1 MTTSIFF
8 SPPLSLSLTRAKV
21 TCVILQTARLFFFV
35 EPIERAFFFFSF
47 FFFVCGRRCEKKDC
61 WEYSVSTVDV
71 KPRWLAC
78 ETPPCL
84 FLFSLLRSFPSQI
97 PLFTMILTKDEIQV
111 ITLNAKFVHK
121 YADQAFFANELNAA
135 PQRIGDQPFLN
146 FFVRYHR
153 SDAPECYTWTR
164 VRRVVLLEDVIAAAQ
179 QRGTV
184 PPSQTPTVEWRGKTM
199 WVCLAVEPVEP
210 THASAS
216 SSPSSSP
223 DVGKK
228 EGEAEEELVML
239 PQLSNTVPTDEEV
252 LAFCVASANHRPT
265 EKYVDG
271 VLGDAPVV
279 PPVLHVP
286 AAAAAAATITTAA
299 ASTTAAAGQAEQPA
313 SLNPRLFVPT
323 ARQVDL
329 LRQYRKQHFTYH
341 QWVEEEIEQSKALRE
356 RYSSIGVAA
365 APVRTVAYEHEHR
378 AVERRHQ
385 RTTAGPASP
394 MGALLG
400 EVEVSQ
406 DPLSQSAQ
414 TEDLYSALPTQ
425 RSAPSSPSALLANSD
440 APVSPFLPRSI
451 LRGRQEQQQQQRSSS
466 CAFANRTSSDNP
478 LSFSQTPH
486 PLTQD
491 PLQMNDL
498 TQNSTTHQDHNGGG
512 SPSVDSLAALSQQ
525 QQQHHLSQ
533 LRATED
539 SFFQYVRDEKRSY
552 YLNQLANITL
562 RNRETN
568 AQNRRRGIA
577 NERRLER
584 KGNLLESRG
593 LWITDD
599 KERAKQAEDYVKA
612 SVSGFSDAQNDE
624 KRAAKNAVVGG
635 AAGESSDTAK
645 SAEDVFVEKFKAYHD
660 AQLISFA
667 DCAGDLLSG
676 TDADVEL
683 MLQAAS
689 ATTADS
695 GNNVSGRDGASSA
708 VRVTRRAV
716 RRLLPN
722 RLNTE
727 EASPRSVQAQL
738 VHRSTLRMA
747 KRARGE

>member
-1 MTTSIFF
+1 
-8 SPPLSLSLTRAKV
+8 
-21 TCVILQTARLFFFV
+21 
-35 EPIERAFFFFSF
+35 
-47 FFFVCGRRCEKKDC
+47 
-61 WEYSVSTVDV
+61 
-71 KPRWLAC
+71 
-78 ETPPCL
+78 
-84 FLFSLLRSFPSQI
+84 
-97 PLFTMILTKDEIQV
+97 MILTKDEIQV

-153 SDAPECYTWTR
+153 SDAPERYTWSR

-179 QRGTV
+179 QRGTM

-210 THASAS
+210 THASASS

-279 PPVLHVP
+279 PPVLHAP
-286 AAAAAAATITTAA
+286 AGAAAAAAAATTTTVA

-329 LRQYRKQHFTYH
+329 LRQYRKHHFTYH

-385 RTTAGPASP
+385 RTTAAPASP

-414 TEDLYSALPTQ
+414 TEDLHSAPPTQ

-451 LRGRQEQQQQQRSSS
+451 LRGRQEQQQQQRSSL

-645 SAEDVFVEKFKAYHD
+645 NAEDVFVEKFKAYHD

-676 TDADVEL
+676 TDADVES

-689 ATTADS
+689 ATTADN

>member
-1 MTTSIFF
+1 
-8 SPPLSLSLTRAKV
+8 
-21 TCVILQTARLFFFV
+21 
-35 EPIERAFFFFSF
+35 
-47 FFFVCGRRCEKKDC
+47 
-61 WEYSVSTVDV
+61 
-71 KPRWLAC
+71 
-78 ETPPCL
+78 
-84 FLFSLLRSFPSQI
+84 
-97 PLFTMILTKDEIQV
+97 MILTKDELQV

-153 SDAPECYTWTR
+153 SDAPERYTWSR

-179 QRGTV
+179 QRGTA

-210 THASAS
+210 THASASS

-279 PPVLHVP
+279 PPVLHAP
-286 AAAAAAATITTAA
+286 AGAAAAAAAATTTTVA

-329 LRQYRKQHFTYH
+329 LRQYRKHHFTYH

-385 RTTAGPASP
+385 RTTAAPASP

-414 TEDLYSALPTQ
+414 TEDLHSAPPTQ
-425 RSAPSSPSALLANSD
+425 HPTWSAGAAAAAAVQLMCLCESHFVGQPAVLLAD
-440 APVSPFLPRSI
+440 
-451 LRGRQEQQQQQRSSS
+451 
-466 CAFANRTSSDNP
+466 
-478 LSFSQTPH
+478 
-486 PLTQD
+486 
-491 PLQMNDL
+491 
-498 TQNSTTHQDHNGGG
+498 
-512 SPSVDSLAALSQQ
+512 
-525 QQQHHLSQ
+525 
-533 LRATED
+533 
-539 SFFQYVRDEKRSY
+539 
-552 YLNQLANITL
+552 
-562 RNRETN
+562 
-568 AQNRRRGIA
+568 
-577 NERRLER
+577 
-584 KGNLLESRG
+584 
-593 LWITDD
+593 
-599 KERAKQAEDYVKA
+599 
-612 SVSGFSDAQNDE
+612 
-624 KRAAKNAVVGG
+624 
-635 AAGESSDTAK
+635 
-645 SAEDVFVEKFKAYHD
+645 
-660 AQLISFA
+660 
-667 DCAGDLLSG
+667 
-676 TDADVEL
+676 
-683 MLQAAS
+683 AAS
-689 ATTADS
+689 ANAGPSADE
-695 GNNVSGRDGASSA
+695 RFDA
-708 VRVTRRAV
+708 
-716 RRLLPN
+716 
-722 RLNTE
+722 E
-727 EASPRSVQAQL
+727 
-738 VHRSTLRMA
+738 
-747 KRARGE
+747 